1 MVHSIMFPGPGPI
14 RPAYT
19 FALILSSIFL
29 RWTGP
34 RSNWY
39 SWVGSTVQ
47 PGDVPEVYMPRS
59 AWIIGNTDGIGR
71 ALTRRLLSRG
81 WGVTGISRSESK
93 LTDTGYEHHVT
104 DVTATGYPALLARL
118 IERGLPE
125 LVVYCAGIGEE
136 LNLEDM
142 HLEPRTFEVN
152 LLGMVRTA
160 AAVIPPMVARGSG
173 HFIGL
178 SSLADVLA
186 LPDATAYCASKA
198 GFSNYL
204 AGLARATRKTGVAV
218 TCVRFGFVD
227 TKMAKGTVRPLMLPV
242 ERAVDH
248 LEGCIRPAIPPP
260 GS

>member
-1 MVHSIMFPGPGPI
+1 MS
-14 RPAYT
+14 RL
-19 FALILSSIFL
+19 AL
-29 RWTGP
+29 
-34 RSNWY
+34 
-39 SWVGSTVQ
+39 
-47 PGDVPEVYMPRS
+47 
-59 AWIIGNTDGIGR
+59 IIGNSDGIGR

-81 WGVTGISRSESK
+81 WRVTGVSRSDSG
-93 LTDTGYEHHVT
+93 LTDPGYEHHVA
-104 DVTATGYPALLARL
+104 DVSASEYPALLERL
-118 IERGLPE
+118 IARALPD

-142 HLEPRTFEVN
+142 RLEARTFEVN
-152 LLGMVRTA
+152 LLGMVHTA

-173 HFIGL
+173 HFLGL
-178 SSLADVLA
+178 SSLADQLA

-204 AGLARATRKTGVAV
+204 AGLARATRRTGVAV

-248 LEGCIRPAIPPP
+248 LERCIRRRPARHTAPRLMIPLVHLTRLATWL
-260 GS
+260 GIG

>member
-1 MVHSIMFPGPGPI
+1 MPG
-14 RPAYT
+14 
-19 FALILSSIFL
+19 
-29 RWTGP
+29 
-34 RSNWY
+34 
-39 SWVGSTVQ
+39 
-47 PGDVPEVYMPRS
+47 S

-71 ALTRRLLSRG
+71 ALTRRLLSLG
-81 WGVTGISRSESK
+81 WGVTGISRSDSE
-93 LTDTGYEHHVT
+93 LTDSGYVHHVADVSAT
-104 DVTATGYPALLARL
+104 DYPVLLARL
-118 IERGLPE
+118 VERRLPE
-125 LVVYCAGIGEE
+125 LIVYCAGIGEE

-142 HLEPRTFEVN
+142 HLEARTFEVN

-204 AGLARATRKTGVAV
+204 TGLSRATRKTGVAV

-248 LEGCIRPAIPPP
+248 LESCIRRRPARHTAPRLMIPLVHLTRFASWL
-260 GS
+260 GLGG